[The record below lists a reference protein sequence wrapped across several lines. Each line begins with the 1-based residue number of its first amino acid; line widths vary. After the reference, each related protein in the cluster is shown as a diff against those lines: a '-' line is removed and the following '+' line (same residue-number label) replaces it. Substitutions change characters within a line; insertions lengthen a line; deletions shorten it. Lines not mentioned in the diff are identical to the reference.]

1 VGRLLPMEEFH
12 ISAGTLIPLPEPVF
26 EQSIRPILKK
36 FLRDDGPKTHPLFSP
51 AQEASFTAQ
60 LTRVALYAGGED
72 NTFFTDMDHPEW
84 S

>member
-1 VGRLLPMEEFH
+1 
-12 ISAGTLIPLPEPVF
+12 
-26 EQSIRPILKK
+26 
-36 FLRDDGPKTHPLFSP
+36 LFSP